1 MKPDLEAWGRALARA
16 RERVGLSQ
24 EAVARAIGTNRV
36 LLSYYESGQRQPPLA
51 LVMALARLYGMSTDE
66 LLGRTDRGSETA
78 EEAELLYRAAP
89 VRLSQQSRAGI
100 YRFLRLVGAYVE
112 LIREVGGEPP
122 GRGASPLAPAAPQAG
137 RREAKRLAREFRRY
151 VGLDAGPIDDLF
163 RLVDEEVLIFR
174 LALGVDIE
182 RAPSGFFYNH
192 PQAGFCIVVNSDM
205 TLGRQVFTLAHELA
219 HAFFHSQNRDVVI
232 SMPGGRVD
240 PERFADMF
248 AGELLVPEDALRG
261 AIDDLQAWE
270 RVADPIVV
278 IHLQRH
284 FGVSYAALLVRLRQE
299 GFLGQTEYDALAGI
313 SSSTLARHLGYPVNP
328 ADLGEYRLA
337 PLDRFPDRMLRLVRV
352 AVEQEKVTLGDAA
365 ETLGVSVEDIRL
377 LLDLPDAG
385 PAERRVIEDLENAVH
400 LV

>member
-1 MKPDLEAWGRALARA
+1 MKDLGRGLALARQRA
-16 RERVGLSQ
+16 GLSQ
-24 EAVARAIGTNRV
+24 EAAAEAVGLNRV
-36 LLSYYESGQRQPPLA
+36 VLSYYETGRRQPPLG
-51 LVMALARLYGMSTDE
+51 VVVALARLYGIPLPE
-66 LLGRTDRGSETA
+66 LLDQVEGKAEAPATSEI
-78 EEAELLYRAAP
+78 LYRAAP
-89 VRLSQQSRAGI
+89 QELGQSARVGM
-100 YRFLRLVGAYVE
+100 RQFSELVNSYVD
-112 LIREVGGEPP
+112 LLGDFGPP
-122 GRGASPLAPAAPQAG
+122 PPSRGASPIREDNPRPTRRDAA
-137 RREAKRLAREFRRY
+137 RLGHEVRKFL
-151 VGLDAGPIDDLF
+151 GLESGPIDDLF
-163 RLVDEEVLIFR
+163 RLVDEHVLAFR
-174 LALGVDIE
+174 LPLGSDLTS
-182 RAPSGFFYNH
+182 APSGFFYNH

-377 LLDLPDAG
+377 L
-385 PAERRVIEDLENAVH
+385 
-400 LV
+400 